1 MRVSVYMKEIH
12 EMIITKT
19 VKVFILVWQDLGR
32 PSLYNFMYVQ
42 KCIQWAY
49 TTYTI
54 TRKSTKLYFHY
65 LRNKKNAQSIGGQ

>member
-32 PSLYNFMYVQ
+32 PLYNFMYVQ
-42 KCIQWAY
+42 KCIQ
-49 TTYTI
+49 
-54 TRKSTKLYFHY
+54 
-65 LRNKKNAQSIGGQ
+65 